1 MNENDKKVK
10 EMLERE
16 EIPQELEPEN
26 IKKMLEEKAPQ
37 KKRSKI
43 KMATR
48 VTAMAAACALVCGTA
63 VYVGQKGDL
72 FGKDRSSNMASRDD
86 DSHSVIKGKKS
97 DDNKHDNKK
106 DHKEDPTEAPTESLL
121 NTANDY
127 DDVYALLKRV
137 GDKYSETTKQYDS
150 LPTGAVMEKADG
162 EAAVNDED
170 NASGAT
176 QGSYG
181 GKGGDSNDH
190 YETYN
195 QEENVLESD
204 IVKTDGEYIY
214 RLSNNYD
221 YDYYKSE
228 NNPTINVARVE
239 DGKFVSSSMIEI
251 EGEKRIEKIRTPE
264 TDVEDE
270 QAENYSCYV
279 NPQGMYLYNDM
290 LVVVVSISENY
301 WSGDYY
307 DNENTIEVLLYT
319 TGLEPQFIGSYSQDG
334 YYSDVRISPD
344 GYLYLVSSFSSM
356 LYDEVDSA
364 DDIDDYVPAWYGD
377 DGEKEFIS
385 ADCITIPDEEPYP
398 NPCLTYTVVGSVDLN
413 NNTECVHTDTKA
425 FAGYTG
431 TVYCSADNMYTTC
444 GWEETEITR
453 LALDEGIITPA
464 ASGKVDGYVNDQFA
478 MSEYNGYFRIAVT
491 DIKESWVQNA
501 LYDFFYIDYSAT
513 SNSLYVLDM
522 DMNEVGNVKG
532 YGRGESIKSVNFNGD
547 MAYVV
552 TYEQTDPLFSID
564 LTDPANPT
572 IVNELKALGFSTYMQ
587 KWDDTHLLGFGIE
600 ADEDG
605 MQTGYK
611 LTMYDNS
618 DPTNVVPVG
627 EYVIPYENDM
637 DDNENSY
644 TYNSS
649 AAAYDRKA
657 LMIAPNKNVIG
668 VPVKTYTYISS
679 YDEQDE
685 YYDSDY
691 FYKGSYMYFSFDGDG
706 FTLLGTVENES
717 SDSLDDLNRAV
728 YIGNYAYAV
737 SDDVMISC
745 DMDNFTEID
754 RVEF

>member
-150 LPTGAVMEKADG
+150 LSTGAVMEKADG

-176 QGSYG
+176 QGGYG

-204 IVKTDGEYIY
+204 MVKTDGEYIY
-214 RLSNNYD
+214 RLSNNYGG
-221 YDYYKSE
+221 DYYTSE
-228 NNPTINVARVE
+228 NTPLLNIAEVDNGTFTAT
-239 DGKFVSSSMIEI
+239 SSMEI
-251 EGEKRIEKIRTPE
+251 KPEKKLERPLTPE

-279 NPQGMYLYNDM
+279 DPQGMYLYNDM
-290 LVVVVSISENY
+290 LVVVVSVSENY

-344 GYLYLVSSFSSM
+344 GYLYLVSGFSSM

-600 ADEDG
+600 ADENG

-717 SDSLDDLNRAV
+717 SDSFDDLNRAV